1 MCFKGANWA
10 SAVSSLQSKSGSWRK
25 KAEFPNCSPPCMAWG
40 AASVRNPVPQY
51 VGVAGFENKAMQ
63 MFPFCLWNLC
73 SACAPHFMANRD
85 VGRETIRWAKNTW
98 QECWKQ
104 IWRPGSACEESFLGI
119 QTPQGLLAWRIASK
133 WADPKSKPKLCI
145 LDFGLGCP
153 RELPR
158 QLAMV
163 GQWSRARFR
172 GRLSRNCKH
181 GPKWTRRTRF
191 GRFNFK
197 HLRTREPKQ
206 RPQRRIWAQER
217 VSNVDS

>member
-1 MCFKGANWA
+1 MWGLLGSKTKPCKCFRFVCETCAQHVLLTSWQTEMLEEKLFAG
-10 SAVSSLQSKSGSWRK
+10 QKS
-25 KAEFPNCSPPCMAWG
+25 
-40 AASVRNPVPQY
+40 
-51 VGVAGFENKAMQ
+51 
-63 MFPFCLWNLC
+63 
-73 SACAPHFMANRD
+73 
-85 VGRETIRWAKNTW
+85 TW

-181 GPKWTRRTRF
+181 GQKWTRRTRF